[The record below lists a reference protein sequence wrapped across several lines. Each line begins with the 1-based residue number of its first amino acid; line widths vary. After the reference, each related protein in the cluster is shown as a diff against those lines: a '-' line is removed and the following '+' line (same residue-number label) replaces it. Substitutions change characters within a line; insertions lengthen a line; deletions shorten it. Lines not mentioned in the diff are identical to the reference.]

1 MSKMEEQIKGG
12 VWLGSRPEG
21 QLRGTPHA
29 AHGRRREDRRP
40 GLSNSASPTVSVVV
54 PAMNE
59 ELNLPH
65 VLPRIPKW
73 VDEIILVDGNS
84 KDRTVAVARELVPN
98 IVVVG
103 QGRKG
108 KGAALRAGFAAARGD
123 IIVMIDA
130 DGSTDPA
137 EIPAFVGT
145 LLSGAD
151 FVKGSRFLQGGG
163 TLDMEWYRM
172 FGNWGLLQLVRWI
185 FGGRFSDLCYG
196 YAAFWR
202 DVLPILGM
210 EKTDGFEVETGMNV
224 RALRAQL
231 RVSEVASIEHRRIF
245 GTSNLRTI
253 PDGWRVLTQ
262 IAKLALEP
270 APQRHPQR
278 RTTDRQHGV
287 LPTAFTPS

>member
-1 MSKMEEQIKGG
+1 MEKVNENGTWMSARI
-12 VWLGSRPEG
+12 
-21 QLRGTPHA
+21 A
-29 AHGRRREDRRP
+29 AAEPKTQSNGNYRRRREDRRP
-40 GLSNSASPTVSVVV
+40 GLSNLMKPVISVVV

-59 ELNLPH
+59 ERNLPH

-84 KDRTVAVARELVPN
+84 KDRTVEIARSLVPD

-108 KGAALRAGFAAARGD
+108 KGAALRAGFEAARGD
-123 IIVMIDA
+123 IVVMIDA

-172 FGNWGLLQLVRWI
+172 FGNWGLLQLVRRI

-231 RVSEVASIEHRRIF
+231 RVSEVASVEHRRIH

-253 PDGWRVLTQ
+253 PDGWRVLKQ
-262 IAKLALEP
+262 IVALAVEP
-270 APQRHPQR
+270 RPKRHPAR
-278 RTTDRQHGV
+278 RSTDRQHGT
-287 LPTAFTPS
+287 LPAIPQY

>member
-1 MSKMEEQIKGG
+1 MEKMEHNSG
-12 VWLGSRPEG
+12 VLMRAQVE
-21 QLRGTPHA
+21 A
-29 AHGRRREDRRP
+29 AEPKAKNPTYRRRREDRRP
-40 GLSNSASPTVSVVV
+40 GLTSSSQPKVSVVV

-59 ELNLPH
+59 ELNLPYG
-65 VLPRIPKW
+65 LPRIPKW

-84 KDRTVAVARELVPN
+84 KDRTVAVARELIPD

-108 KGAALRAGFAAARGD
+108 KGAALRAGFEAARGD
-123 IIVMIDA
+123 IVVMIDA

-172 FGNWGLLQLVRWI
+172 FGNWGLLTLVRWI

-202 DVLPILGM
+202 DVLPTLGM

-224 RALRAQL
+224 RALRARL
-231 RVSEVASIEHRRIF
+231 RVSEVASIEHRRIH

-253 PDGWRVLTQ
+253 PDGWRVLKQ
-262 IAKLALEP
+262 IVRLALEP
-270 APQRHPQR
+270 SAGNHPR
-278 RTTDRQHGV
+278 RRSTDRNGTLPAVPQH
-287 LPTAFTPS
+287 

>member
-1 MSKMEEQIKGG
+1 MKHTSGT
-12 VWLGSRPEG
+12 WLSG
-21 QLRGTPHA
+21 QVETTESNA
-29 AHGRRREDRRP
+29 AQHVAFHRRREDRRP
-40 GLSNSASPTVSVVV
+40 GLSSSSRPRVTVVV

-108 KGAALRAGFAAARGD
+108 KGAALRAGFEAATGD

-172 FGNWGLLQLVRWI
+172 FGNWGLLTLVRWI

-202 DVLPILGM
+202 DVLPTLRM

-224 RALRAQL
+224 RALRARL
-231 RVSEVASIEHRRIF
+231 RVSEVASVEHRRIH

-262 IAKLALEP
+262 IAKLAFEP
-270 APQRHPQR
+270 ASKGHPQR
-278 RTTDRQHGV
+278 RSTDRSHGT
-287 LPTAFTPS
+287 LPAVAPQL